1 MIMYVIIIVAGQ
13 RKHSIKRGRFK
24 MKNHFWLLLGIII
37 LAQSATVWSWTSI
50 VSRQGFTRDVFKAPF
65 GASNAI
71 VRRRGSRATT
81 TTALS
86 VFGWFQN
93 EDGDDG
99 NDKSQDEESD
109 GVVSTKLSGVA
120 GIMNSMSSFKTS
132 KRVSDR
138 TNAVLQDLSNTI
150 VEGTSADGKVKV
162 TYNGQQQPVGV
173 QIDEGYFQ
181 SLGRKSG
188 AGELSIAMTEAMQEA
203 HSKSASKI
211 EEKVKSLYSDLGF
224 ETK

>member
-1 MIMYVIIIVAGQ
+1 
-13 RKHSIKRGRFK
+13 
-24 MKNHFWLLLGIII
+24 MKNNFWLLLGII
-37 LAQSATVWSWTSI
+37 LAQSASVWSWTSI
-50 VSRQGFTRDVFKAPF
+50 FSRQGFPRDVLKAPF
-65 GASNAI
+65 GSQPAPNAI
-71 VRRRGSRATT
+71 VRRGGRSGTT

-93 EDGDDG
+93 DD
-99 NDKSQDEESD
+99 DADDDDEKSQDEESD
-109 GVVSTKLSGVA
+109 GVVSAKLSGVA

-150 VEGTSADGKVKV
+150 VEGTSTDGKVKV
-162 TYNGQQQPVGV
+162 SYNGQQQPVGV
-173 QIDEGYFQ
+173 QIDEAYFQ

-188 AGELSIAMTEAMQEA
+188 AGELSIAITEAMQEA

-224 ETK
+224 ET